1 MSLPQRASR
10 AEALEATSPSPQAGY
25 WPTGVSR
32 AGTMTIGAVL
42 AILRAEFPAVSVS
55 KLRFLEDQGLVSPTR
70 TGAGYRKYSQ
80 ADIER
85 LRYTLTQQRDHY
97 LPLKVIREQLEELDA
112 GGEPE
117 VPSHARVV
125 ASDGEIVM
133 PVHGA
138 RVTARELA
146 ELTGASAATVED
158 VAASGL
164 IVPDGRGRYAPQ
176 SVAVIQLVARL
187 SHHGITARHLRSMRS
202 NAEHVAGLVDQVVS
216 PGRSQHAAIARERS
230 LAEAAE
236 IGETAADL
244 YSELLR
250 IAIAAES
257 G

>member
-1 MSLPQRASR
+1 MSLPERAAR
-10 AEALEATSPSPQAGY
+10 AHAPEAAAATAESGY
-25 WPTGVSR
+25 WPAGVSR

-42 AILRAEFPAVSVS
+42 AILKAEFPAVSVS

-97 LPLKVIREQLEELDA
+97 LPLKVIREQLEDLDA
-112 GGEPE
+112 GGEPSA
-117 VPSHARVV
+117 PTHARVI
-125 ASDGEIVM
+125 ASDGKIVM

-138 RVTARELA
+138 RVTARELT
-146 ELTGASAATVED
+146 ELTGASAADVEEI
-158 VAASGL
+158 ANAGL

-176 SVAVIQLVARL
+176 CVGVVQLVARL
-187 SHHGITARHLRSMRS
+187 KKHGITARHLRSMRS
-202 NAEHVAGLVDQVVS
+202 NAEYVAGLVEQVVS
-216 PGRSQHAAIARERS
+216 PARSQHAAIARERS

-236 IGETAADL
+236 IGETASEL
-244 YSELLR
+244 YGELLR
-250 IAIAAES
+250 IAIAAET